1 LLEIGDGV
9 PRGADMDVK
18 KKKIVK
24 VAVIVGVVA
33 LIGYAGWLLI
43 PHLTGSNH
51 DLRRDSANSPMA
63 LMEWMMRAASKD
75 EPVRIWN
82 AMSEGYRAEF
92 ESAFKLVDDGT
103 VPAEPW
109 VKAASKAGV
118 ASSEAEFKALVPM
131 KKFVA
136 WWHLEDRTL
145 VGFRVPVF
153 LEAPFGKSP
162 VVTGIKVF
170 YDDRARVNASESFLL
185 YRFNDRF
192 DLAHFVQIDGMWLLD
207 VAKDIPEGM

>member
-1 LLEIGDGV
+1 
-9 PRGADMDVK
+9 MDVK

-24 VAVIVGVVA
+24 LAVVGVVVAVIA
-33 LIGYAGWLLI
+33 YLAWLVI
-43 PHLTGSNH
+43 PHFTGTKH
-51 DLRRDSANSPMA
+51 ELHRDSANSPMA